1 MDSEVNSFAVNSNEI
16 ISECL
21 KEHGKGE
28 LFLRADGLEFEERR
42 TKARSKY
49 LESHPEVEPDYREAI
64 LKAAITPGMTR
75 EQVIAAWGLFEED
88 TRTVFGH
95 VAEDEHSAYA
105 YFTGFSVHGRHA
117 LYLKDDVLLGV
128 RQTDELI
135 PPHERELDMRRAE
148 GNGLFYFY
156 DGKDGQLRGSN
167 VDQYKMDWD
176 TQHLRLY
183 VIEIVPP
190 TSVLGI
196 REYVRSKGLSKE
208 YEAALLRLGYNFRTA
223 PNEILIGVALSIIPY
238 PRLRG
243 GDVGEEPATA
253 AATQLPDI
261 AIALPSSAS
270 LPPKDPASMP
280 PEQWISD
287 VAEGMRQEVT
297 FPTMNNKVEIVRV
310 EWMRER
316 LFRVEEVPLRVNGVS
331 LYDLVEGEWRDGE
344 SIPHFKRVVENY
356 GYRTV
361 RAIVNQPDRLDS
373 ILEFA
378 KMNTEEPMKYR
389 CEERILALTV
399 RKPGLSDFQKEWFGH
414 LPVIWNYTDTL
425 TQD

>member
-21 KEHGKGE
+21 KEYGKGE
-28 LFLRADGLEFEERR
+28 LFLRADRREFEERR
-42 TKARSKY
+42 VKARDKY
-49 LESHPEVEPDYREAI
+49 LASHPEIAREYREAI
-64 LKAAITPGMTR
+64 TKAAITPGMTR

-95 VAEDEHSAYA
+95 VAQDEHSAYA
-105 YFTGFSVHGRHA
+105 YFTGFAVRGLHA
-117 LYLKDDVLLGV
+117 LYLKDDVILGV
-128 RQTDELI
+128 RQTDELVS
-135 PPHERELDMRRAE
+135 PHERELDMRRAE
-148 GNGLFYFY
+148 ETGLFYFY
-156 DGKDGQLRGSN
+156 DGNDGQLRGSN

-190 TSVLGI
+190 TPVLKI
-196 REYVRSKGLSKE
+196 KDYVRSKGLSEE

-253 AATQLPDI
+253 VATQLPDI
-261 AIALPSSAS
+261 PIALPSSAT

-280 PEQWISD
+280 PAQWISD

-297 FPTMNNKVEIVRV
+297 FPTVNNQVEIVRV

-331 LYDLVEGEWRDGE
+331 LYDLVEAEWRDGE
-344 SIPHFKRVVENY
+344 STPHFKRVVENY

-361 RAIVNQPDRLDS
+361 RAIFNPSASLDS
-373 ILEFA
+373 ILKFA
-378 KMNTEEPMKYR
+378 KMNAEEPMKYR
-389 CEERILALTV
+389 CEERILVLTV
-399 RKPGLSDFQKEWFGH
+399 RKPGLSDFEKEW
-414 LPVIWNYTDTL
+414 LDILQVTWNYTDTQ